1 LPKKT
6 FEAAAAAKAHLI
18 VQLKENQP
26 TLLKKVEAA
35 CRGAVPLSCAET
47 IDVGRNR
54 HETRTV
60 SVFDA
65 SPAVVK
71 TEWEPYVS
79 CIIKVERFTPVFNT
93 RTHQWDARHEVSFY
107 LSNRSIKAEKA
118 ITVVREHWGIENRSH
133 YVRDVTM
140 QEDASRIRVKPGIF
154 ARIRSFGFNILSINR
169 QGSIAQD
176 RFEYALAGLSSLR
189 KLIA

>member
-1 LPKKT
+1 M
-6 FEAAAAAKAHLI
+6 
-18 VQLKENQP
+18 
-26 TLLKKVEAA
+26 
-35 CRGAVPLSCAET
+35 
-47 IDVGRNR
+47 
-54 HETRTV
+54 
-60 SVFDA
+60 
-65 SPAVVK
+65 
-71 TEWEPYVS
+71 
-79 CIIKVERFTPVFNT
+79 
-93 RTHQWDARHEVSFY
+93 
-107 LSNRSIKAEKA
+107 
-118 ITVVREHWGIENRSH
+118 REHWGIENRSH